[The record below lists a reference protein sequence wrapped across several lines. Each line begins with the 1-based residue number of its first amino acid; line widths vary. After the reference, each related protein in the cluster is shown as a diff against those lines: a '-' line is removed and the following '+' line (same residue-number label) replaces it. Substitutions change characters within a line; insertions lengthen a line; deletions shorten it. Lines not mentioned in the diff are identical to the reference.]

1 MKPSDLVRDFGN
13 PVAYYPGL
21 VKHLGSVNAVVL
33 FCQLFYWTGKE
44 ASELG
49 IFKTTEDIERET
61 GLTYEEQLT
70 ARKKLKRRGIL
81 HETNKR
87 LEHRIYYRIDTNRLD
102 EVMTQAIEIAPHGQN
117 PIRETANANSANK
130 GNPERP
136 ARESQPRRE
145 GVPGFVHTEI
155 TTENTAETFS
165 GAEKSAPAAG
175 GSGVPAVLPEGQQ
188 VEQEETA
195 FQVKCKACWI
205 AYGTAYTERY
215 ATAPIRN
222 AKVNAQVKQ
231 LVQRLGEEAAAVA
244 DFFVR
249 SINEAYVVRNC
260 HELGALVAKAEAYRT
275 QWATGRAMTAG
286 QARQIDSTQTN
297 ANAADQAKAMLRAR
311 REKGQGQ

>member
-1 MKPSDLVRDFGN
+1 MSLLYKRQPLVISPQLAVRI
-13 PVAYYPGL
+13 GL
-21 VKHLGSVNAVVL
+21 NEAVVL
-33 FCQLFYWTGKE
+33 QQICYWLEETSAGVEHEGRKWVYNTIEEWNKQFPFWAHDTVKRTLTSLKKSGLLSVKQLNKAQHDRTNFYAINYDCPLLSEECNLPSSKGAKAPQPNRAKTPSSTGAK
-44 ASELG
+44 STFL
-49 IFKTTEDIERET
+49 
-61 GLTYEEQLT
+61 
-70 ARKKLKRRGIL
+70 
-81 HETNKR
+81 
-87 LEHRIYYRIDTNRLD
+87 
-102 EVMTQAIEIAPHGQN
+102 
-117 PIRETANANSANK
+117 
-130 GNPERP
+130 
-136 ARESQPRRE
+136 
-145 GVPGFVHTEI
+145 HTEI
-155 TTENTAETFS
+155 TTETTAEILPV
-165 GAEKSAPAAG
+165 AENSAPAQG
-175 GSGVPAVLPEGQQ
+175 GSGVPAVLSEGQQ
-188 VEQEETA
+188 VGQEETA
-195 FQVKCKACWI
+195 FQAKCKACWI

-297 ANAADQAKAMLRAR
+297 ANAADEAKAMLRAR

>member
-1 MKPSDLVRDFGN
+1 M
-13 PVAYYPGL
+13 A
-21 VKHLGSVNAVVL
+21 
-33 FCQLFYWTGKE
+33 
-44 ASELG
+44 
-49 IFKTTEDIERET
+49 
-61 GLTYEEQLT
+61 
-70 ARKKLKRRGIL
+70 
-81 HETNKR
+81 
-87 LEHRIYYRIDTNRLD
+87 
-102 EVMTQAIEIAPHGQN
+102 
-117 PIRETANANSANK
+117 
-130 GNPERP
+130 
-136 ARESQPRRE
+136 
-145 GVPGFVHTEI
+145 
-155 TTENTAETFS
+155 EN
-165 GAEKSAPAAG
+165 SAPAPG
-175 GSGVPAVLPEGQQ
+175 GSGLPVVLSEGQQ

-195 FQVKCKACWI
+195 FQAKCKACWI

>member
-1 MKPSDLVRDFGN
+1 MSFQAMTWACEQDLRTAEKMVLLMLANRCNHDTGRCDPSHRNLAKDCGMSKSTLKRSIDRLE
-13 PVAYYPGL
+13 ALGL
-21 VKHLGSVNAVVL
+21 LTVEGRSQDGVSLPNQYHLHLGVSSQRPHPVRKKRTVGSERADGSVQSEGEGWVH
-33 FCQLFYWTGKE
+33 
-44 ASELG
+44 SELQ
-49 IFKTTEDIERET
+49 TSN
-61 GLTYEEQLT
+61 LNQ
-70 ARKKLKRRGIL
+70 
-81 HETNKR
+81 
-87 LEHRIYYRIDTNRLD
+87 
-102 EVMTQAIEIAPHGQN
+102 EVKPVSKPLSVA
-117 PIRETANANSANK
+117 
-130 GNPERP
+130 
-136 ARESQPRRE
+136 
-145 GVPGFVHTEI
+145 
-155 TTENTAETFS
+155 EN
-165 GAEKSAPAAG
+165 SAPAPG
-175 GSGVPAVLPEGQQ
+175 GSGVPAVLSEGQQ

-195 FQVKCKACWI
+195 FQAKCKACWI

>member
-1 MKPSDLVRDFGN
+1 MSLLYKRQPLVISPQLAVRI
-13 PVAYYPGL
+13 GL
-21 VKHLGSVNAVVL
+21 NEAVVL
-33 FCQLFYWTGKE
+33 QQICYWLEETSAGVEHEGRKWVYNTIEEWNKQFPFWAHDTVKRTLTSLKKSGLLSVKQLNKAQHDRTNFYAINYDCPLLSEECNLPSSKGAEAPRSNRAKTPSSTGAK
-44 ASELG
+44 STFL
-49 IFKTTEDIERET
+49 
-61 GLTYEEQLT
+61 
-70 ARKKLKRRGIL
+70 
-81 HETNKR
+81 
-87 LEHRIYYRIDTNRLD
+87 
-102 EVMTQAIEIAPHGQN
+102 
-117 PIRETANANSANK
+117 
-130 GNPERP
+130 
-136 ARESQPRRE
+136 
-145 GVPGFVHTEI
+145 HTEI
-155 TTENTAETFS
+155 TTETTAEILPVT
-165 GAEKSAPAAG
+165 ENSAPAAG

-195 FQVKCKACWI
+195 FQAKCKACWI

-215 ATAPIRN
+215 GTAPIRN

-297 ANAADQAKAMLRAR
+297 ANAADEAIAMLRAK
-311 REKGQGQ
+311 RERERGGEQ